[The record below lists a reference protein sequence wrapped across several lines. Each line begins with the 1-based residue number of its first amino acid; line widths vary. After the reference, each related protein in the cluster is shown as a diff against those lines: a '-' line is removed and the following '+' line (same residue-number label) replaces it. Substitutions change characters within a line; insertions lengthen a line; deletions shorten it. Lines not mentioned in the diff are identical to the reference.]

1 MARRLSPI
9 EYERAVRRARR
20 KDLTEPRARTAR
32 YDRRMGH
39 VIVELSNGAKFI
51 FPSDL
56 AQGIAGASGEDLGT
70 IEISP
75 SGEGLRWPTFDA
87 DFSLPELMRGV
98 FGTKAWM
105 QGLRR
110 QSKKVQ
116 KSAASSGR
124 VKHRGSHRPS
134 S

>member
-1 MARRLSPI
+1 MAQRLSPT

-20 KDLTEPRARTAR
+20 KDLTEPRARAAH
-32 YDRRMGH
+32 YDRRSGQ
-39 VIVELSNGAKFI
+39 VIVELSNRAKFV
-51 FPSDL
+51 FPADL
-56 AQGIAGASGEDLGT
+56 AQGIAGASVEDLGT

-75 SGEGLRWPTFDA
+75 SGEGLRWPALDA

-110 QSKKVQ
+110 ISKKVQ
-116 KSAASSGR
+116 RPTASSGR
-124 VKHRGSHRPS
+124 VKHRDSHRS
-134 S
+134 SS

>member
-1 MARRLSPI
+1 MARRLFPI

-20 KDLTEPRARTAR
+20 KDLMEPRARTAR
-32 YDRRMGH
+32 YDRRLGQI
-39 VIVELSNGAKFI
+39 IVELSNGTKFI

-75 SGEGLRWPTFDA
+75 SGEGLRWPTLDA

-98 FGTKAWM
+98 FGTKTWM

>member
-1 MARRLSPI
+1 
-9 EYERAVRRARR
+9 
-20 KDLTEPRARTAR
+20 
-32 YDRRMGH
+32 
-39 VIVELSNGAKFI
+39 VELSNGAKFV
-51 FPSDL
+51 FPSNL
-56 AQGIAGASGEDLGT
+56 AQGIAGASSEDLGR

-75 SGEGLRWPTFDA
+75 SGEGLFWPTLDA

-110 QSKKVQ
+110 LSKKVQ
-116 KSAASSGR
+116 KPTASSGR
-124 VKHRGSHRPS
+124 VKLRDSHRPS